1 MVCNKFSIIKIIKE
15 VKDRFE
21 TRNIS
26 HDGVYLF
33 INNKMVY
40 KNGTTEIILKIIF
53 YDRVR
58 REVGGWERYST
69 PSLS

>member
-21 TRNIS
+21 TKNIS
-26 HDGVYLF
+26 HDEVYLF
-33 INNKMVY
+33 VNNQMVY

-53 YDRVR
+53 GFGERWM
-58 REVGGWERYST
+58 GGWERYST